1 MNNIF
6 HNIDVT
12 IEEEFL
18 VSFEDAGDLLDLSYK
33 MADGETVADLIVRQ
47 HQCNVVLPLTYIRR
61 RRTWLVMSSQKNSM
75 TIGIALNDTKLNL
88 SW

>member
-6 HNIDVT
+6 NNIDVT

-47 HQCNVVLPLTYIRR
+47 QQRNVMLPLACE
-61 RRTWLVMSSQKNSM
+61 RTRTCLLTSAQG
-75 TIGIALNDTKLNL
+75 TLIIATMFVCVCLYM
-88 SW
+88 